1 MMHHV
6 RSEQARKRAR
16 NNSCKTSEVYS
27 RAAAIQISRS
37 PWKWW
42 KDARFFKEGGRNP
55 NSKHIWPIDHIYLCA
70 CVRTLGTW
78 HVSIISLAQDFEH
91 VLWQASFAGHT
102 TLSVSNMC
110 IFCQSAVMQCCSDLQ
125 EKHTTASLI
134 ACCSVH
140 ASPIDKTCEREHHML
155 C

>member
-91 VLWQASFAGHT
+91 VLWQARFAGHT
-102 TLSVSNMC
+102 TQNQTLVWTPNGRRSHRR
-110 IFCQSAVMQCCSDLQ
+110 FAHAHPTQ
-125 EKHTTASLI
+125 TAHEPPRRQVATQPHQAHNKPPGI
-134 ACCSVH
+134 
-140 ASPIDKTCEREHHML
+140 
-155 C
+155 